1 MKKHLI
7 SAVIGG
13 IALFIWGWLAW
24 MLPIHTSSMHTISNE
39 DTVVTAMQVNM
50 EQKGVY
56 VFPGMP
62 PSADQAA
69 TDEWTQKYEE
79 GPVGMII
86 YDPEGSSPMNPGQMI
101 VGLFISMLSAFFVSW
116 FLSRSTAAAS
126 TYIARVAY
134 CGMLGIFVSVS
145 VHMVNW
151 NWMGYPP
158 DYTVGWIIDT
168 VIGWLIAGLTI
179 AAVIKIPKPTE
190 AAA

>member
-1 MKKHLI
+1 MKKLLI

-24 MLPIHTSSMHTISNE
+24 ILPIHTGSMHTISNE
-39 DTVVTAMQVNM
+39 EAVVTAMQVNM
-50 EQKGVY
+50 EQRGVY

-69 TDEWTQKYEE
+69 TDEWKQKYEE

-86 YDPEGSSPMNPGQMI
+86 YDPEGSSPMNPSQMI
-101 VGLFISMLSAFFVSW
+101 VGLIISMLSAFFVSW

-151 NWMGYPP
+151 NWMGYPL
-158 DYTVGWIIDT
+158 DYTVAWIIDT
-168 VIGWLIAGLTI
+168 VIGWLIAGLAI
-179 AAVIKIPKPTE
+179 GAVIKVDHR
-190 AAA
+190 